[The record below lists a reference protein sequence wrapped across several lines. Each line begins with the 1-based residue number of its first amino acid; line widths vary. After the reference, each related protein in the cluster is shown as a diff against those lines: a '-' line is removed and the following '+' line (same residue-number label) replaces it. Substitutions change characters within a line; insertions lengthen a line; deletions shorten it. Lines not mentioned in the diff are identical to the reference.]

1 MFGQKSLQEMRHYS
15 HGAGPAADGA
25 LFVAVSAGGVVEAEQ
40 FGSDAEREAAKV
52 VLGRIGAEGRCS
64 SR

>member
-1 MFGQKSLQEMRHYS
+1 MRHCS
-15 HGAGPAADGA
+15 DGAGPAADGA
-25 LFVAVSAGGVVEAEQ
+25 LFVAVATGGVVEAEQ
-40 FGSDAEREAAKV
+40 FGGDAEREASEV

>member
-1 MFGQKSLQEMRHYS
+1 MLGQKSLQEMRHYS

-25 LFVAVSAGGVVEAEQ
+25 LFVAVSGGVVEAEQ

>member
-1 MFGQKSLQEMRHYS
+1 MRHCS

-25 LFVAVSAGGVVEAEQ
+25 LIVAVSAGGVVEAEQ
-40 FGSDAEREAAKV
+40 FGGDAKREAAKV

-64 SR
+64 SP